1 MFSLRGGGDN
11 IPFQDTFNAFIMDI
25 KPNEF
30 YFVKL
35 LMKTILKINININ
48 IFEQGVNSGR
58 DARK

>member
-1 MFSLRGGGDN
+1 
-11 IPFQDTFNAFIMDI
+11 MDI

-48 IFEQGVNSGR
+48 IFEQGVNSGG